1 MKNLIDYEKM
11 GISRK
16 IDISKYKDN
25 THYSVTV
32 TDGFGQEHH
41 LGYLNITINM
51 SEIEAKAEEVWQNE
65 VKREVDPLENAINEM
80 VKKGKKFFDER
91 GNYRDGLD

>member
-1 MKNLIDYEKM
+1 
-11 GISRK
+11 
-16 IDISKYKDN
+16 
-25 THYSVTV
+25 
-32 TDGFGQEHH
+32 
-41 LGYLNITINM
+41 M